1 MPALVLAARSL
12 AMPRQWAQQSQLLER
27 QHDRLEALLDD
38 LIDRHAIADAC
49 RSLQQLALDQRDC
62 QLLLRK
68 LGLHLRLEERW
79 LSQLH
84 SLCGGD
90 PGRRGLDRGRKLT
103 GSAPALADGF
113 AGVVPPAPPWC
124 RCDRLSPRRGQRQA
138 PGQSQDRGQHQDPGQ
153 GPILSGWPSPGQ
165 LVSLP

>member
-1 MPALVLAARSL
+1 MPSLVLAARSL

-84 SLCGGD
+84 SLCGGH
-90 PGRRGLDRGRKLT
+90 R
-103 GSAPALADGF
+103 S
-113 AGVVPPAPPWC
+113 
-124 RCDRLSPRRGQRQA
+124 SHRQA
-138 PGQSQDRGQHQDPGQ
+138 ATLAAEGWTVGESSRAARLPWLLDLQEWFHQHRHGADAIAYRRAEASAKHPAKARTEASTRTLARVQS
-153 GPILSGWPSPGQ
+153 
-165 LVSLP
+165 